1 MEDEIRKYC
10 GNVVERLRAC
20 RSREVAV
27 LLKQQMCDEMS
38 QHCQSE
44 MIRNTLARYVDK
56 LVEETFDQNGNN
68 RYLEAL

>member
-1 MEDEIRKYC
+1 MEEEIRKYC
-10 GNVVERLRAC
+10 GNVVARLRAC

-38 QHCQSE
+38 QRCQSE
-44 MIRNTLARYVDK
+44 MIRNTLERYVDK

-68 RYLEAL
+68 KYLEAL